1 MDGYQFIA
9 SLFSSLVALAW
20 PAALVVCVWLFRERL
35 TTLLPLLRMKYKDLD
50 VSFRLDQAEKEAAL
64 LPFAPQ
70 EGAEMQA
77 TPEERDKFNRLVE
90 ISPRAAVLELRSELE
105 EALRSVAQAHGI
117 PKAGAQG
124 AMALTRILRNT
135 GAIDEK
141 TSALLDD
148 LRAIG
153 NSAAHASQDFSMEKS
168 DALRFR
174 KLVDQA
180 IRRLRFHELNDDPD
194 R

>member
-1 MDGYQFIA
+1 M
-9 SLFSSLVALAW
+9 
-20 PAALVVCVWLFRERL
+20 
-35 TTLLPLLRMKYKDLD
+35 PL
-50 VSFRLDQAEKEAAL
+50 
-64 LPFAPQ
+64 APQ
-70 EGAEMQA
+70 EGAETQA

-105 EALRSVAQAHGI
+105 EALRSVAQAQGI
-117 PKAGAQG
+117 PKAGGQG